1 MKKFP
6 KNVKNDENMTIIFK
20 KKKWIDSFK
29 TIIFN
34 LLMQP

>member
-6 KNVKNDENMTIIFK
+6 KNVKNDENMTIISK

-29 TIIFN
+29 TILFN